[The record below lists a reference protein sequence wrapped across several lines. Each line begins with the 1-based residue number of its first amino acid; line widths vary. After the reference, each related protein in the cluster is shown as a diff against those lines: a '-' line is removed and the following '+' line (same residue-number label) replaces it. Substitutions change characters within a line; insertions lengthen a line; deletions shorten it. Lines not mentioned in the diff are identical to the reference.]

1 MDHVNLAMRRPP
13 RARCSFKTQYSR
25 AVWDPTLAL
34 YLHLARAAELRRKF
48 LVRDKLL
55 VLCAVLAVERE
66 LAGVAA
72 FCRRKVLAHNPGHM
86 LGRFAT
92 VEEALDDPAFL
103 QLLAQLKRT
112 YPREK
117 AEHMLASLGINLA
130 REQETYFS
138 EQEYAAALL
147 GTTVQELDLLA
158 AAEPP
163 ATNGGQV
170 TAGTGDTAHAG
181 QRGGFAGEGRDW
193 RVVLAIVLISL
204 ATLAAAVTAIY
215 WTVRSQ

>member
-1 MDHVNLAMRRPP
+1 M
-13 RARCSFKTQYSR
+13 
-25 AVWDPTLAL
+25 WDPTLAL

-55 VLCAVLAVERE
+55 VLCAVLAVERD
-66 LAGVAA
+66 LGPIAA
-72 FCRRKVLAHNPGHM
+72 YCRRKVLTHNPGHM
-86 LGRFAT
+86 LGRFID

-103 QLLAQLKRT
+103 HLLAQLKRA

-130 REQETYFS
+130 RERETYFS

-147 GTTVQELDLLA
+147 GTTPQELDCLAAQSDAHGGRPGA
-158 AAEPP
+158 AAEGSTY
-163 ATNGGQV
+163 ANRQNEQ
-170 TAGTGDTAHAG
+170 AAE
-181 QRGGFAGEGRDW
+181 RRDR

-204 ATLAAAVTAIY
+204 ATLAAVAVAIY
-215 WTVRSQ
+215 ATLHTP